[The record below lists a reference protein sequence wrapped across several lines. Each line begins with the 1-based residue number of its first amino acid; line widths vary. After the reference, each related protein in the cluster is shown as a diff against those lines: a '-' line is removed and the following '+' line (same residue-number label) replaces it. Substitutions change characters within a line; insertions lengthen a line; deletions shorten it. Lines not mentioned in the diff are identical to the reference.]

1 MPKQHR
7 TQLAAVAAA
16 CLLAAGAAQAQDAFR
31 FSGFGTI
38 GASITDTDDAQFVTP
53 GQPGNGATKDVSF
66 APDTKLGLQGSYR
79 FNSMFS
85 ATVQAVTK
93 YTGEG
98 DWDPTLEWAF
108 VKAQPAAG
116 LTIRAGRIGA
126 PIFAISDFREVNYAN
141 IWVRP
146 PLEVYSQVTFSS
158 VDGADISYQHTFG
171 PAIVTGTVFGGR
183 MKNDYNNAVVEL
195 ENTIGLNLTA
205 EFDNGLT
212 LRAGY
217 AQGDL
222 SIGGGRLPTL
232 IGGLRTTATL
242 LAALPGYAT
251 SARALAAQLEAKEQ
265 ASFAGIG
272 ATWDLGQWVF
282 NAEYTM
288 RRADHWVS
296 DSTGWYASAGYR
308 LGKVTPYVYLSQL
321 KVDELKLSNP
331 VSTTAVTA
339 AGAAGA
345 AARASVAA
353 LRAGVAGVIAAQ
365 DYGQKTVAIGARW
378 DAFKSVAFKAQLER
392 IKPDGS
398 ANGQFYVSP
407 TSTTTINGDSV
418 NVFTLS
424 ADFVF

>member
-16 CLLAAGAAQAQDAFR
+16 CLLAAGAAHAQDAFR

-66 APDTKLGLQGSYR
+66 APDTKLGVQGTYR
-79 FNSMFS
+79 FNNVFS
-85 ATVQAVTK
+85 ATVQGLTK

-98 DWDPTLEWAF
+98 DWDPSLEWAF
-108 VKAQPAAG
+108 IKAQPAAG
-116 LTIRAGRIGA
+116 WTVRAGRIGA

-141 IWVRP
+141 LWVRP
-146 PLEVYSQVTFSS
+146 PIEVYSQVTFSS
-158 VDGADISYQHTFG
+158 VDGADVSYQHTFG

-183 MKNDYNNAVVEL
+183 MKNDFNNTEVEL
-195 ENTIGLNLTA
+195 ENTVGLNLTA

-222 SIGGGRLPTL
+222 SISGGRLPTL
-232 IGGLRTTATL
+232 TGGLRTTAVL
-242 LAALPGYAT
+242 LGGLPGYAA
-251 SARALAAQLEAKEQ
+251 SARALASQIEAKEK
-265 ASFAGIG
+265 ASFTGIG

-282 NAEYTM
+282 NAEYTV
-288 RRADHWVS
+288 RRSDHWVS

-308 LGKVTPYVYLSQL
+308 LGKVTPYVYVAQL
-321 KVDELKLSNP
+321 KVDEQKLSNP
-331 VSTTAVTA
+331 VTATAVSLG
-339 AGAAGA
+339 GAQ
-345 AARASVAA
+345 VAA
-353 LRAGVAGVIAAQ
+353 LRAGIAGVIAGQ

-392 IKPDGS
+392 IKPDG
-398 ANGQFYVSP
+398 ANGLFHVSP
-407 TSTTTINGDSV
+407 TSTSNISGDSV